1 MSAID
6 FLKEELDDLKQ
17 KSLYRKLR
25 VLQSEQAARCV
36 IDGKKVINL
45 SSNNYLGLATHPR
58 LRKAA
63 IDAVNKWGVGAGA
76 VRTICGT
83 MQIHQDLEKELA
95 VFKHTEAALVF
106 VAGIAANRG
115 TIQALVPDEEDA
127 VISDELNHASIIDGI
142 RLTKAKRLVYPH
154 KDMNGLEEALKK
166 AKGMRRVMV
175 ITDGVFSMDGDVAPL
190 PEIVKLTHQYGAFVM
205 VDDAHGSGVM
215 GPHGEGTTFHYG
227 LQNEIE
233 VQMATMSKAI
243 GVIGGYVAGTNNLRE
258 FLIHKARPIL
268 FSTAHPPSVAAACL
282 ESIRLLQEEPQHHQK
297 LWENTKYFKTEL
309 QRLGFDTAGSVTP
322 ITPIIL
328 GEAATAVKFSD
339 LLFEEGVFGQ
349 SIGYPTVPQGKARI
363 RTIATAQHTK
373 EDLDKALEAFAKV
386 GKKLAVLA
394 A

>member
-1 MSAID
+1 MGTTD
-6 FLKEELDDLKQ
+6 FLKAELDELKQ

-25 VLQSEQAARCV
+25 VLQSEQGARCV

-45 SSNNYLGLATHPR
+45 SSNNYLGLASHPR
-58 LRKAA
+58 LRKAM
-63 IDAVNKWGVGAGA
+63 IDGVNKWGVGTAA
-76 VRTICGT
+76 VRPIIGT

-95 VFKHTEAALVF
+95 AFKHTEAALVF

-142 RLTKAKRLVYPH
+142 RLTKAKRFVYPH
-154 KDMNGLEEALKK
+154 KDMKGLEEALKK

-190 PEIVKLTHQYGAFVM
+190 PEIVKLAHQYGAFIM

-215 GPHGEGTTFHYG
+215 GPHGEGTTYHFG
-227 LQNEIE
+227 LQDQIE
-233 VQMATMSKAI
+233 VQMATLSKAI
-243 GVIGGYVAGTNNLRE
+243 GVLGGYVAGTNDLRE
-258 FLIHKARPIL
+258 FLIHKARPFL
-268 FSTAHPPSVAAACL
+268 FTSAHPPGVAAACL
-282 ESIRLLQEEPQHHQK
+282 ESIRLMQEEPQHHQR
-297 LWENTKYFKTEL
+297 LWENTKYIKAGL
-309 QRLGFDTAGSVTP
+309 QHLGFDTMGSVTP

-328 GEAATAVKFSD
+328 GEAATAMKFSD

-349 SIGYPTVPQGKARI
+349 GIGFPTVPQGKARI
-363 RTIATAQHTK
+363 RTIVTAQHTT

-394 A
+394 